1 MGGVLCA
8 LPKFGLSRLT
18 RLVRCCPCRRGH
30 QLGGLA
36 YSLVAGL
43 RVTAS
48 LAGRVQGSRVHGWEL
63 RGPGISSHLYPIP
76 RSADVAGTRSG
87 SWGLG
92 VSGAPS
98 SSDWDKSTVFC
109 LQKCVGSPYT
119 GGSGRTLW
127 PPRRPPL
134 ELPRLGSGEG
144 SAQCINPLGTHI
156 ALPLCRSLARAWLT
170 SCAAA
175 HAVCAGRFLFLP
187 PSIPPRGRAAGQLLV
202 RRISKAAAGL

>member
-1 MGGVLCA
+1 M
-8 LPKFGLSRLT
+8 
-18 RLVRCCPCRRGH
+18 
-30 QLGGLA
+30 GGLA

-119 GGSGRTLW
+119 GGSGRTVW

-175 HAVCAGRFLFLP
+175 HAVCAGRFLFLGAAR
-187 PSIPPRGRAAGQLLV
+187 SSRRWATAEWCQQCVGFLRLVTRASFLGLWRCDVKCFLAL
-202 RRISKAAAGL
+202 RWAAQR